1 MKAGRMQSW
10 VLIACGLVVAALLVA
25 WAIVLFLASRD

>member
-1 MKAGRMQSW
+1 MLRWLLLAGG
-10 VLIACGLVVAALLVA
+10 LLVVAALLVA

>member
-1 MKAGRMQSW
+1 MLRWLLLAGG
-10 VLIACGLVVAALLVA
+10 LLVVAALLAA